1 MILEEIC
8 ALIVSSVAKCIFQ
21 VPQLQRR
28 EMREETQEEV
38 DEDDEGTHERE
49 HQREDTIHRE
59 YESTDENQFNDNN
72 PSYASL
78 RDETRV
84 NRCLCQS
91 FRKSLGAN
99 LGITFAASLLAVLA
113 IVLVYFELISSTLC
127 YEWKHRSKNMIPLS
141 VFKRRLISDQLEDVF
156 LNLWF
161 PATLVLLFGWMEFKK
176 HYLSTF
182 YIGCAFGA
190 TLTIYK
196 CYLFIFND
204 YNTTKGHSM
213 AHIGEGVFF
222 VAIILSSILVAR
234 NFHLSHLRPTYS
246 NFHIITTITV
256 QIFFGSVLAW
266 IYRYVF
272 NNVMR

>member
-8 ALIVSSVAKCIFQ
+8 ALVVSSIAKCIFQ
-21 VPQLQRR
+21 APQLQRG
-28 EMREETQEEV
+28 EMREEIQEEV
-38 DEDDEGTHERE
+38 DEEDEGTHGRE
-49 HQREDTIHRE
+49 WEDTIHRE
-59 YESTDENQFNDNN
+59 YESTDENQFNDND

-78 RDETRV
+78 RDESRV

-113 IVLVYFELISSTLC
+113 IVLVYFELLSSTLC
-127 YEWKHRSKNMIPLS
+127 YEWEHRSKNTIPLR
-141 VFKRRLISDQLEDVF
+141 VFKRRLILDQVEDVF

-190 TLTIYK
+190 TVTIYK

-204 YNTTKGHSM
+204 HNTTKGDWM
-213 AHIGEGVFF
+213 THIGEGVFF

-234 NFHLSHLRPTYS
+234 NFRLQSHSRSTYS
-246 NFHIITTITV
+246 YFHIITTITV

-272 NNVMR
+272 NNAMR